1 MRLVV
6 KQGGSTIN
14 EFKADKSPVYIG
26 RRSTNQVPLPNAGV
40 SKQHALISVNDD
52 GKWMVEDLNS
62 ANKTYLNE
70 RAIQKAEIKTG
81 DILRIV
87 DFTIEVDLETGAA
100 AAKLDVAKKAPPK
113 PDVFKL
119 ELAKP
124 DVAQQMPPNVDIA
137 EPDLSKPDAGKTAAG
152 KTAAGKT
159 DAGKTAAGKT
169 DVGKAIADKLSAFKP
184 VTTMAARDQQIII
197 RKPGAEKAPPI
208 TLPAERAVDFLQATE
223 EISKADSLDKALL
236 VLLNLIGKQFRT
248 HHVWCALRNQSSGPM
263 TCHAGKQRDGQPVQL
278 SDLKLSEKIN
288 QAIDEGE
295 FMLFIFSRAP
305 GQSEHGQ
312 VRSVLI
318 APIISPS
325 GCFGAL
331 YADNA
336 IGEEHY
342 SLSDLDY
349 LMFLAVHTATVLKS
363 L

>member
-6 KQGGSTIN
+6 KQGGRTIN
-14 EFKADKSPVYIG
+14 EFKADKGPVYIG
-26 RRSTNQVPLPNAGV
+26 RRSASQIPLPDKAV
-40 SKQHALISVNDD
+40 SKQHALISVTDD
-52 GKWMVEDLNS
+52 GKWMVEDLDS

-87 DFTIEVDLETGAA
+87 DFTIEVDLETAAA
-100 AAKLDVAKKAPPK
+100 AAKPDVTEEAPFSK
-113 PDVFKL
+113 TDVFKL

-124 DVAQQMPPNVDIA
+124 DVAQQMLPKVDTTKL
-137 EPDLSKPDAGKTAAG
+137 DLGKPDAGKTAAG

-159 DAGKTAAGKT
+159 AAGKT
-169 DVGKAIADKLSAFKP
+169 DVGKTIASKLSAFKP

-223 EISKADSLDKALL
+223 EISKAGGIDNVLL
-236 VLLNLIGKQFRT
+236 VLLALIEKQFRT
-248 HHVWCALRNQSSGPM
+248 CHVWCALRNEPAGPM

-318 APIISPS
+318 APVLSPA

-349 LMFLAVHTATVLKS
+349 LMFLAVHTATVLAN